1 MANTR
6 KQNITITAAFSFIAL
21 TGSAIFGW
29 DRIDGLLHSDLAQA
43 SELQSVSRKV
53 DSNTV
58 FAGQNRYSLL
68 NIMLDRKK
76 ELLAKINLSIAGN
89 GMTPALR
96 ASKQDIESSIRRIEI
111 DIVRLVGR

>member
-6 KQNITITAAFSFIAL
+6 KQNLTITAAFSFIAL
-21 TGSAIFGW
+21 TGGAIFGW

-53 DSNTV
+53 DSNII
-58 FAGQNRYSLL
+58 FAGQNRYSILH
-68 NIMLDRKK
+68 IMLDRKQ
-76 ELLAKINLSIAGN
+76 ELLAKINLSIVEH

-96 ASKQDIESSIRRIEI
+96 ASKADIENSIRRIET
-111 DIVRLVGR
+111 DIIKLVGR